1 MQILMFILQ
10 MVCHQYWPD
19 GSTATIFNY
28 ISVKLINEVQESGS
42 IIRRTFGIK
51 DMNVSIFINDCVDSN
66 VHRVVTAQ
74 LLFNC
79 N

>member
-1 MQILMFILQ
+1 
-10 MVCHQYWPD
+10 MVCHQYWPN
-19 GSTATIFNY
+19 GSTAAIFNY

-51 DMNVSIFINDCVDSN
+51 DMNVSVISINDCACIEN
-66 VHRVVTAQ
+66 IHRVVTAQ